1 MSCTYEYIHTHFAFT
16 SIEKYVTIQNVGY
29 FAITGPLFM
38 LALSA
43 SSANSNKHNWMKV
56 LELNLD

>member
-29 FAITGPLFM
+29 FAITGPLCM

-43 SSANSNKHNWMKV
+43 SSANSNNII
-56 LELNLD
+56 E